1 MKVIISGGGT
11 GGHIFPAVA
20 IAKCLQGKYPEC
32 KILFIGALGKM
43 EMQKV
48 PAEGFDIV
56 GLNIVG
62 FQRRHLLKNLTLPFK
77 MYSCSK
83 KARKILKDFSP
94 DVVIG
99 VGGYAS
105 WATLSQAQ
113 KLGIP
118 TLLQEQNSFA
128 GKSNQILSKRAD
140 IICTAYDD
148 MQRFFPKEKIVKTG
162 NPVRK
167 NISTLKEN
175 LVSLRHQALEHYSFT
190 PEKRTVLVVG
200 GSLGARTINDSVQ
213 ASLQYFIDND
223 IQLLWQTGKFYY
235 QSILSSLDE
244 KIVKHPNIRIT
255 EFIKDMPLAYSL
267 ADVIISRAGALSI
280 SELCQVGKP
289 TILVPSPNVA
299 EDHQRKNAMALTSH
313 NAAVM
318 VLDKDL
324 QNSFVSTLS
333 SVLEDEDLR
342 ETLSQNIFKLAI
354 FDSDE
359 QIVERVVSLIR
370 K

>member
-11 GGHIFPAVA
+11 GGHIFPAIA
-20 IAKCLQGKYPEC
+20 IAKYLQSQYPEC
-32 KILFIGALGKM
+32 KILFVGALGKM

-48 PAEGFDIV
+48 PAEGFDII
-56 GLNIVG
+56 GLNIAG
-62 FQRRHLLKNLTLPFK
+62 FQRKHLLKNLTLPFK

-128 GKSNQILSKRAD
+128 GKSNQILSKRAKV
-140 IICTAYDD
+140 ICTAYDN
-148 MQRFFPKEKIVKTG
+148 MQRFFPADKIVKTG

-167 NISTLKEN
+167 NISTLKDN
-175 LVSLRHQALEHYSFT
+175 LSSLRLQALEHYSLDGN
-190 PEKRTVLVVG
+190 KRSVLVLG
-200 GSLGARTINDSVQ
+200 GSLGAKTINDSIQ
-213 ASLQYFIDND
+213 SSLQFFLDND

-235 QSILSSLDE
+235 QNILSSVDE
-244 KIVKHPNIRIT
+244 TILHHPNIRIT

-280 SELCQVGKP
+280 SELCQIAKP

-299 EDHQRKNAMALTSH
+299 EDHQRKNAMALTEKH
-313 NAAVM
+313 AAIM
-318 VLDKDL
+318 ILDKDL
-324 QNSFVSTLS
+324 QTSLVPTLS
-333 SVLEDEDLR
+333 SLLDDKDLQS
-342 ETLSQNIFKLAI
+342 TLSQNIFNLAT
-354 FDSDE
+354 FDSDR
-359 QIVERVVSLIR
+359 QIVEQAI
-370 K
+370 KIIND